1 MVTKLQ
7 VSLNNVLLHGLD
19 NSIVIQGIDEQVV
32 NTNPTAVSRAGLNG
46 QRFQTMEKRYRD
58 VVVSF
63 AIREKRFGVRRQIY
77 DKVCKW
83 ARDGGELRVGYRN
96 SDTVLYVVCT
106 ALPALGNVSRWADPM
121 TMTFRAYDIPCWIEL
136 IGIGHAPADAST
148 DVSLNLPNEG
158 SMPTKLEV
166 ICANQS
172 GSTCNTVT
180 ITSGGQK
187 IRLTSLG
194 LANGETLFINYD
206 SRDIQR
212 IYIRNGSTNRSVL
225 AKRTVDSNDDIW
237 IPPRTTPVLVQSD
250 VVLSLNFFA
259 RGRYD

>member
-1 MVTKLQ
+1 MRTQLSI
-7 VSLNNVLLHGLD
+7 SLNGVELYNVD
-19 NSIVIQGIDEQVV
+19 SSIIIQGIDEQMV
-32 NTNPTAVSRAGLNG
+32 NMNPTAASRAGLNG
-46 QRFQTMEKRYRD
+46 QHFISLEKRYRD

-63 AIREKRFGVRRQIY
+63 AINEKRFGVRRQIY
-77 DKVCKW
+77 DKVCTW
-83 ARDGGELRVGYRN
+83 ARDGGELQVGYRN

-106 ALPALGNVSRWADPM
+106 ALPALANVSQWNNPM
-121 TMTFRAYDIPCWIEL
+121 QMTFRAYDIPCWIDK
-136 IGIGHAPADAST
+136 IGIGHAPADSST
-148 DVSLNLPNEG
+148 DVSLNLPNDG

-166 ICANQS
+166 MFANQS

-180 ITSGGQK
+180 ITSGDQK

-206 SRDIQR
+206 NKDIQK
-212 IYIRNGSTNRSVL
+212 IYIRNGSTNRSVM

-237 IPPRTTPVLVQSD
+237 IPPRTTPVRVQSD
-250 VVLSLNFFA
+250 VALSLNFFA

>member
-7 VSLNNVLLHGLD
+7 ASMNGVPLHSLD
-19 NSIVIQGIDEQVV
+19 SSIVIQGIDEQVV

-58 VVVSF
+58 VVISF
-63 AIREKRFGVRRQIY
+63 AIREKQFGVRRQIY
-77 DKVCKW
+77 DKICKW
-83 ARDGGELRVGYRN
+83 ARDGGELQVGYRS

-121 TMTFRAYDIPCWIEL
+121 TMTFRAYDIPCWIDK
-136 IGIGHAPADAST
+136 IGIGNAPSDSST
-148 DVSLNLPNEG
+148 DTSFNLPNEG
-158 SMPTKLEV
+158 SMPTKLE
-166 ICANQS
+166 IMFTNNS

-194 LANGETLFINYD
+194 LANGEKLFINYD
-206 SRDIQR
+206 SRDIQK
-212 IYIRNGSTNRSVL
+212 IYIRNGSTNRSVM

-237 IPPRTTPVLVQSD
+237 IPPRTTQVRVQSD